1 MRAFIAVDVVLVL
14 AFVGL
19 FLMTRSGADEPE
31 RVADAPPASKA
42 AATSESSEGESPDA
56 TGTPAED
63 DTSTDPG
70 DDEPTVTGDDAAQL
84 FASPS
89 GNIVCSI
96 SEDAASC
103 SIAELSDEG
112 LVEDEECTG
121 TVGHVVRVTADGESE
136 RPCVT
141 GAPPG
146 AAPAATPVLEYEDST
161 SVFDFTCTSSRSGII
176 CRHDGT
182 GHGFSIARAG
192 SSLF

>member
-1 MRAFIAVDVVLVL
+1 MRAFLAVDVVLVL
-14 AFVGL
+14 AFVAVL
-19 FLMTRSGADEPE
+19 LMTRTGGAD
-31 RVADAPPASKA
+31 DAPEA
-42 AATSESSEGESPDA
+42 APQVSTSEATTPGPEATSAGA
-56 TGTPAED
+56 TAED
-63 DTSTDPG
+63 QSG
-70 DDEPTVTGDDAAQL
+70 DEPTSDEPSEDDDGVLDAPAL

-96 SEDAASC
+96 SSDAASC
-103 SIAELSDEG
+103 SIAQLADG
-112 LVEDEECTG
+112 ALVEDDECAG
-121 TVGHVVRVTADGESE
+121 TVGHVVRVSSEGDTE

-146 AAPAATPVLEYEDST
+146 AAPEATPVLEYEDST
-161 SVFDFTCTSSRSGII
+161 STLGFTCTSSRSGII